1 MVKNAATQAIEP
13 GSPARVAFLDGQG
26 ELPMLEVT
34 TALGAAEIYLQ
45 GAHVTRFQKPHEPPM
60 LFMSQCS
67 RFTEGQPIRG
77 GIPLIF
83 PWFGAREGMSQHGF
97 ARNKTWILKEV
108 LPLRDGAVS
117 LRFQFPDCPEASTFP
132 PFSAEYLVTVSDV
145 LELLLTVVNK
155 SAEESLTFENC
166 LHTYFE
172 VGDAT
177 AISVV
182 GLKGLDYLDK
192 VSNFVRKTETE
203 EAIRFCSEVDR
214 IYLDATGTVEILDP
228 RIGRRIR
235 VEKQGSA
242 STVIWNPWI
251 TKAQQMPDFGNE
263 EYSQM
268 VCVESGNVGPNEFTL
283 KPGESSNLKVRLSS
297 EPLA

>member
-1 MVKNAATQAIEP
+1 MAMNAPAQEVES

-34 TALGAAEIYLQ
+34 TAWSAAEVYFQ
-45 GAHVTRFQKPHEPPM
+45 GAHVTRFQKRNEPPM
-60 LFMSQCS
+60 LFISQCS
-67 RFTEGQPIRG
+67 RFTDGQPIRG

-97 ARNKTWILKEV
+97 ARNKPWNLKEV
-108 LPLRDGAVS
+108 LPLKDGAVS
-117 LRFQFPDCPEASTFP
+117 LRFQFPDCPEASTFA

-145 LELLLTVVNK
+145 LELSLTFVNK
-155 SAEESLTFENC
+155 SAEEILTLENC

-172 VGDAT
+172 VSDVT
-177 AISVV
+177 AISVS

-192 VSNFVRKTETE
+192 VSNFARKSETDK
-203 EAIRFCSEVDR
+203 AIHFSSEVDR
-214 IYLDATGTVEILDP
+214 VYLDANGPVEILDP
-228 RIGRRIR
+228 RLGRKIR
-235 VEKQGSA
+235 VEKEGSA

-263 EYSQM
+263 EYTQM
-268 VCVESGNVGPNEFTL
+268 VCVESGNVGPNEL
-283 KPGESSNLKVRLSS
+283 KIKPGESSTLKVKISS
-297 EPLA
+297 ELSA

>member
-1 MVKNAATQAIEP
+1 MAMNAATQEIEP

-34 TALGAAEIYLQ
+34 TALGSAEIYLQ
-45 GAHVTRFQKPHEPPM
+45 GSHVTRFQKRNESPL
-60 LFMSQCS
+60 LFISQCS

-97 ARNKTWILKEV
+97 ARNKAWNLKEV
-108 LPLRDGAVS
+108 LPLRDGSVS
-117 LRFQFPDCPEASTFP
+117 LRFQFPDCPEASTFG
-132 PFSAEYLVTVSDV
+132 PFTAEYLVTVSDV
-145 LELLLTVVNK
+145 LELALTVQNN
-155 SAEESLTFENC
+155 STDESLTFENC

-172 VGDAT
+172 VSDIT
-177 AISVV
+177 AITVT

-192 VSNFVRKTETE
+192 VSNFSRKTELGE
-203 EAIRFCSEVDR
+203 DIRFSSEVDR
-214 IYLDATGTVEILDP
+214 IYLDAAGPVEIMDP
-228 RIGRRIR
+228 RNGRRIR

-242 STVIWNPWI
+242 STIIWNPWI

-263 EYSQM
+263 EYRRM
-268 VCVESGNVGPNEFTL
+268 VCVESGNVGPNELTL
-283 KPGESSNLKVRLSS
+283 KPGERSLLKVKLSS
-297 EPLA
+297 ESLT

>member
-1 MVKNAATQAIEP
+1 MAMNTAAQEIAP

-45 GAHVTRFQKPHEPPM
+45 GAHITRFQKRHEPPL

-97 ARNKTWILKEV
+97 ARNKSWNLKEV

-117 LRFQFPDCPEASTFP
+117 LRFQLPDCPEASTFP
-132 PFSAEYLVTVSDV
+132 PFSAEYLVTVSDA

-155 SAEESLTFENC
+155 STDENLSFENC
-166 LHTYFE
+166 FHTYLE
-172 VGDAT
+172 VSDVT
-177 AISVV
+177 AISVT
-182 GLKGLDYLDK
+182 GLKGLTYLDK
-192 VSNFVRKTETE
+192 VENFSRKTETD
-203 EAIRFCSEVDR
+203 EAIRICSEVDR
-214 IYLDATGTVEILDP
+214 IYLDATGTVEVLDP

-242 STVIWNPWI
+242 STVVWNPWI
-251 TKAQQMPDFGNE
+251 TKAQQMPDFGND
-263 EYSQM
+263 EYGQM
-268 VCVESGNVGPNEFTL
+268 VCVESGNVGPNGLML
-283 KPGESSNLKVRLSS
+283 KPGEATTLKVRLSS
-297 EPLA
+297 ELLA